1 MQTDKICTKIARE
14 LNLDKELVKKIVM
27 YEFRFTTVMY
37 EFRFTTD
44 VMKDPEDY
52 HDILFN
58 KLFRFTLKPRFKVD
72 KTKKYSPK

>member
-14 LNLDKELVKKIVM
+14 LNLDRDLVKKIVM
-27 YEFRFTTVMY
+27 YEFK
-37 EFRFTTD
+37 FTTD

-58 KLFRFTLKPRFKVD
+58 KLFRFTLKPRFKID

>member
-27 YEFRFTTVMY
+27 YEFRFTT
-37 EFRFTTD
+37 D
-44 VMKDPEDY
+44 VMKDSEDY

>member
-14 LNLDKELVKKIVM
+14 LNLDKELVKKI
-27 YEFRFTTVMY
+27 VMY

>member
-14 LNLDKELVKKIVM
+14 LNLDKDLVRKI
-27 YEFRFTTVMY
+27 VMY

>member
-1 MQTDKICTKIARE
+1 MQTDKICNKIARE
-14 LNLDKELVKKIVM
+14 LNLDKELVKKI
-27 YEFRFTTVMY
+27 VMY

>member
-14 LNLDKELVKKIVM
+14 LNLDKELVRKI
-27 YEFRFTTVMY
+27 VMY

-72 KTKKYSPK
+72 KTKKYSQK

>member
-1 MQTDKICTKIARE
+1 
-14 LNLDKELVKKIVM
+14 
-27 YEFRFTTVMY
+27 MY

>member
-14 LNLDKELVKKIVM
+14 LNLDKELVRKI
-27 YEFRFTTVMY
+27 VMY

>member
-14 LNLDKELVKKIVM
+14 LNLDKDLVKKI
-27 YEFRFTTVMY
+27 VMY

>member
-1 MQTDKICTKIARE
+1 MQTDKICTKIAHE
-14 LNLDKELVKKIVM
+14 LNLDKELVKKI
-27 YEFRFTTVMY
+27 VMY

>member
-14 LNLDKELVKKIVM
+14 LNLDKELVKKI
-27 YEFRFTTVMY
+27 VMY

-58 KLFRFTLKPRFKVD
+58 KLFRFTLKPRFKID

>member
-14 LNLDKELVKKIVM
+14 LNLDKELVKKI
-27 YEFRFTTVMY
+27 VMY

-58 KLFRFTLKPRFKVD
+58 KLFRFTLKPRFKID
-72 KTKKYSPK
+72 KTRKYSPK